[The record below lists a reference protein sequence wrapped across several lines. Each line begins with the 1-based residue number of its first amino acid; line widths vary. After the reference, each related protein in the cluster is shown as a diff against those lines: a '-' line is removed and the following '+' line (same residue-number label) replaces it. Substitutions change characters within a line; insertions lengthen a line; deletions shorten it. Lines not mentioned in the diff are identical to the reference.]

1 MFQWRFLQ
9 TVIHSTPRHTTAN
22 VKVKYMISYIA
33 ICLTRPMP
41 LEVAEILGVLGLAVL
56 VILAVGI
63 AARRASE

>member
-1 MFQWRFLQ
+1 
-9 TVIHSTPRHTTAN
+9 
-22 VKVKYMISYIA
+22 
-33 ICLTRPMP
+33 MP